1 MGHEDLRGPIAAS
14 EIDDGLGHI
23 GSAKHLRF
31 DLQAP
36 GEPKMLL
43 NGFSFSGE
51 VVATVPLSGARK
63 ARCNRRE
70 DSRLPAGLYE

>member
-1 MGHEDLRGPIAAS
+1 MGHEDLRGTVAAS

-23 GSAKHLRF
+23 GPAKHLRF

-43 NGFSFSGE
+43 NGFSFPG
-51 VVATVPLSGARK
+51 G
-63 ARCNRRE
+63 
-70 DSRLPAGLYE
+70 

>member
-14 EIDDGLGHI
+14 ELDDGLGDI
-23 GSAKHLRF
+23 GAAKHLRF

-36 GEPKMLL
+36 GTEDASQQLL
-43 NGFSFSGE
+43 VPRP

>member
-23 GSAKHLRF
+23 GSAKDLRF

-43 NGFSFSGE
+43 NGFSFSG
-51 VVATVPLSGARK
+51 G
-63 ARCNRRE
+63 
-70 DSRLPAGLYE
+70 